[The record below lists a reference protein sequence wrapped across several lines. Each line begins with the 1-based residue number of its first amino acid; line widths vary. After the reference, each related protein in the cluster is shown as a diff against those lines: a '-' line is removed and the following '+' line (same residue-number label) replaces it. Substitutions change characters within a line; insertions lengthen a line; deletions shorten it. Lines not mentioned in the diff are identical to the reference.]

1 MRYQRHFLAMAC
13 AAAVAFSAPGAVLAK
28 NGVQDR
34 GPEFGHSQGRAK
46 NQALVREHDSRV
58 FTVAPDLAFNALS
71 GAAAYWGTYEGIQG
85 PAAYTAEFPD
95 NWNGGVIMYT
105 HGFRGEGSVVTPEV
119 PNLAFRST
127 ALALG
132 YAWAAS
138 SYSANFYDVRAA
150 IEDTNRLA
158 LDLTDLLAQDWSAEP
173 GEVTQYLI
181 AGVSM
186 GGHTAAAAVE
196 RETMETAR
204 YRVDYAGALPLCQAE
219 QNEFYWLGDYNRVA
233 MELAGLG
240 HLPYENFQQ
249 VLPQI
254 LDELFVATSGE
265 DAFVPANEAGQRLKD
280 IAMNLTGGERP
291 IFEEGFTTPVW
302 QFAVLGTGGSDGTI
316 TGILAKEFYDNTDRV
331 YRWTDGDRFTGPERA
346 FTAKVGRFQ
355 EDLGVNPIRDD
366 GVRWLPLVQGEFDVP
381 VLTMHTLGDF
391 FVPFVHQQL
400 YREAAEANGNGN
412 NLVQR
417 AIRAPGHC
425 GFSGTEFA
433 TALVD
438 LVAWVNLGEKPGG
451 DEVLDPEVVADD
463 QYGCAH
469 TVNDASTPG
478 RASLPQCD

>member
-1 MRYQRHFLAMAC
+1 MKYQRLLLAMAC
-13 AAAVAFSAPGAVLAK
+13 ATAMAFSAPGTLLAQS
-28 NGVQDR
+28 GIQDR
-34 GPEFGHSQGRAK
+34 GPEFGQSQGRAK
-46 NQALVREHDSRV
+46 NQALVREHDSRA
-58 FTVAPDLAFNALS
+58 FTVSSDLAFDALG

-85 PAAYTAEFPD
+85 DAAYTAEFPAE
-95 NWNGGVIMYT
+95 WNGGVIMYT
-105 HGFRGEGSVVTPEV
+105 HGFRGTGSVVTPEV

-127 ALALG
+127 ALSLG

-158 LDLTDLLAQDWSAEP
+158 LELTDYLARDWSVNH
-173 GEVTQYLI
+173 GKVGQYLI

-186 GGHTAAAAVE
+186 GGHAAAAAVE

-204 YRVDYAGALPLCQAE
+204 YKVAYEGALPMCQAE
-219 QNEFYWLGDYNRVA
+219 QNQFNWLGDYPRVA

-249 VLPQI
+249 LLPEI
-254 LDELFVATSGE
+254 LGELFVATSGQN
-265 DAFVPANEAGQRLKD
+265 AFVPANEAGQRLKD

-291 IFEEGFTTPVW
+291 IFDEGFATPGL
-302 QFAVLGTGGSDGTI
+302 QFAVLGTGGRDGTV
-316 TGILAKEFYDNTDRV
+316 TGILAKDIYDNTDRV
-331 YRWTDGDRFTGPERA
+331 YRWTDGVRFTGQERA
-346 FTAKVGRFQ
+346 FTAKVGRFRA
-355 EDLGVNPIRDD
+355 DRGVNPVRDD
-366 GVRWLPLVQGEFDVP
+366 GVRWLPLVHGDFDVP

-400 YREAAEANGNGN
+400 YRKGAEANGNGD

-425 GFSGTEFA
+425 GFSGTEFS

-438 LVAWVNLGEKPGG
+438 LVNWVNLGEKPDG
-451 DEVLDPEVVADD
+451 DEVLDPAVVADD
-463 QYGCAH
+463 QYGCVH
-469 TVNDASTPG
+469 TINDRSTPG